1 MLPAKLFAVLA
12 VVFAVC
18 VSIGRA
24 RALPALDIY
33 LHGTYV
39 ILPVGHLFWF
49 SSVLCACFAAL
60 YYATTR
66 YLDAGWNLVLGV
78 LHFSLVVLT
87 AILFFMAAGSAH
99 LLENGVSQPAIH
111 RVFIPGF
118 LGVLSFLFSWAIF
131 AVNLVWTAVRAMRR
145 RNANH

>member
-1 MLPAKLFAVLA
+1 
-12 VVFAVC
+12 
-18 VSIGRA
+18 
-24 RALPALDIY
+24 
-33 LHGTYV
+33 
-39 ILPVGHLFWF
+39 
-49 SSVLCACFAAL
+49 
-60 YYATTR
+60 
-66 YLDAGWNLVLGV
+66 VLGV

-99 LLENGVSQPAIH
+99 LLENGVSQRAIH